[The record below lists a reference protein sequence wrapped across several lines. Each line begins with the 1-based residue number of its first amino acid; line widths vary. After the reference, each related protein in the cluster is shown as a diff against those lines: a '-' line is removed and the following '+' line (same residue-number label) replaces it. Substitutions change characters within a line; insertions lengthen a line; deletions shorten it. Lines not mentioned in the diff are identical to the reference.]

1 MTEQILQL
9 LDQAEALNKSANR
22 LEAESLARQSLLLI
36 SESHETILKEM
47 CLARANHIIATSLER
62 RGLAE
67 QALPYAEYSLQ
78 FARDAGDKTLQNNSL
93 KVLGNI
99 FWHLSNYPYAL
110 ENYHK
115 SLQLAEELDNRLS
128 IADVTG
134 NIGNIYWTLA
144 DYPRALEYYHKALE
158 LNEQLDSKHNIIIN
172 LGNIGNVYGE
182 LNDSERAMEYYHSAL
197 KLSQEVDN
205 KRSITINTG
214 NIGTTYAD
222 MHLYPQALEYM
233 YKALDLAEEIDNKQ
247 FIANNTNSI
256 GLVHFYLK
264 DYGTALEY
272 LQKSLNLSEQ
282 LGDTLGIAIN
292 DANIASIYSAPDFSG
307 FDSEKAEELLL
318 RAISIQKE
326 LGTKKEEY
334 ETRKTLIDLY
344 KHTENIAGAFEQL
357 EQYHALFLEVQSEE
371 AKLAA
376 LRESMNRRLV
386 DLERDK
392 AAAELEREI
401 QHLRNVELVTMN
413 EQITEQNIKLEWLNQ
428 EKNEFLGIA
437 AHDLKNPLVGIVMT
451 SDLIIQYHDNLTK
464 DMVVERIGS
473 IKNAALRMKE
483 IVSNILDINSIES
496 GEVRLT
502 LESIDAAVLI
512 SQIIENYSERLS
524 AKSLEVHTIDTSA
537 RILCVADRALLHS
550 VIDNLFSNAIKYSP
564 TNKRIWVNII
574 KTDTSV
580 QISIRDEGQG
590 LTENDMTKLFG
601 KFSKLSAR
609 PTAGEHSTG
618 LGLSIVKK
626 LVELMNGRVW
636 AESDGKGCGAVF
648 FVELEASR

>member
-1 MTEQILQL
+1 MTEQIQQL
-9 LDQAEALNKSANR
+9 LDKADAENKSANR
-22 LEAESLARQSLLLI
+22 NDAESLARQALQII
-36 SESHETILKEM
+36 SESNETILKEL
-47 CLARANHIIATSLER
+47 CLARANLIIAISLER

-78 FARDAGDKTLQNNSL
+78 FARDAGDKALQNNSL

-99 FWHLSNYPYAL
+99 FWHLANYPCAL

-115 SLQLAEELDNRLS
+115 SLQLAEELDNRFS

-144 DYPRALEYYHKALE
+144 DYPRALEYYHKALA
-158 LNEQLDSKHNIIIN
+158 LNEQLDNKHNIIVN

-182 LNDSERAMEYYHSAL
+182 LNDCERAMEYYHSAL

-222 MHLYPQALEYM
+222 MRMYPEALEYM

-264 DYGTALEY
+264 NYGSALDYLHR
-272 LQKSLNLSEQ
+272 SLILSEE

-292 DANIASIYSAPDFSG
+292 DANIASIYSTPDFSG

-318 RAISIQKE
+318 KAIAIQKE

-344 KHTENIAGAFEQL
+344 KYTNNISGAFEQL
-357 EQYHALFLEVQSEE
+357 ELYHALFLEVQSEE

-376 LRESMNRRLV
+376 LRESMNRRLL

-392 AAAELEREI
+392 AAAELERELE
-401 QHLRNVELVTMN
+401 HLRNVELVSMN
-413 EQITEQNIKLEWLNQ
+413 EQITEQNIKLEWLNH

-451 SDLIIQYHDNLTK
+451 SELIIQYHDNLTM
-464 DMVVERIGS
+464 DAMVERVAS

-483 IVSNILDINSIES
+483 IVTNILDVNSIES
-496 GEVRLT
+496 GEVKLC
-502 LESIDAAVLI
+502 LEALDVCGLI
-512 SQIIENYSERLS
+512 QQIIENYTDRLS
-524 AKSLEVHTIDTSA
+524 AKSINVIIPDSIDS
-537 RILCVADRALLHS
+537 ILCIADRALLHS
-550 VIDNLFSNAIKYSP
+550 VIDNLLSNAIKYSP
-564 TNKRIWVNII
+564 INKNIWVNII
-574 KTDTSV
+574 KTDTCV
-580 QISIRDEGQG
+580 QVGIRDEGQG
-590 LTENDMTKLFG
+590 LTAHDMTKLFG

-636 AESDGKGCGAVF
+636 AESEGKGCGAVF